1 MNLRAGRFRA
11 GVISMVLVPFVFCAI
26 LAMFF
31 YGRTGR
37 VYSATPEART
47 VAAPQDALKVW
58 EERGIRGRILFL
70 FDRNLNA
77 DRTVSAPSAENYV
90 YLAIRNNMVRR
101 IYHVIPDGSWEE
113 VERTLDS
120 YPLVSRH
127 KGVYRTFFEDG
138 SSLLIMRLRDVP
150 AVKEKALVHINAD
163 YWDMDGLKEIAGLLK
178 KGVLRGDVVTVSGAP
193 PAEGLKEIIGAV
205 QR

>member
-1 MNLRAGRFRA
+1 MNRRPGRLRD
-11 GVISMVLVPFVFCAI
+11 GVITLLVVPFTLCAV
-26 LAMFF
+26 LAMFL

-37 VYSATPEART
+37 VYSADPEART

-58 EERGIRGRILFL
+58 EERGVRGRILFL

-90 YLAIRNNMVRR
+90 YLAIRNNLVRR

-113 VERTLDS
+113 VEKTLSS

-127 KGVYRTFFEDG
+127 RGVYRTFFEDG
-138 SSLLIMRLRDVP
+138 SSVLILRLRDVP
-150 AVKEKALVHINAD
+150 AVKEKALVHIDAG
-163 YWDMDGLKEIAGLLK
+163 YWDLNGLREIAALLK
-178 KGVLRGDVVTVSGAP
+178 RGVITGDVVTVSGSP
-193 PAEGLKEIIGAV
+193 PAEGLREIIGAL